1 MENVAQKRFS
11 TGSIN
16 ATIWT
21 NKALKEGREI
31 TFSTVSFGRR
41 YQDKEGSW
49 KTTNSLR
56 ANDLPKAVVVLNK
69 AYEYLTLKKTEES

>member
-1 MENVAQKRFS
+1 MENTIQKRFS

-16 ATIWT
+16 ATIWA
-21 NKALKEGREI
+21 NKTINEGEEVS
-31 TFSTVSFGRR
+31 FSTISFGRR

-56 ANDLPKAVVVLNK
+56 VLDLPKAVMVLNK
-69 AYEYLTLKKTEES
+69 AYEYLTLKENQES